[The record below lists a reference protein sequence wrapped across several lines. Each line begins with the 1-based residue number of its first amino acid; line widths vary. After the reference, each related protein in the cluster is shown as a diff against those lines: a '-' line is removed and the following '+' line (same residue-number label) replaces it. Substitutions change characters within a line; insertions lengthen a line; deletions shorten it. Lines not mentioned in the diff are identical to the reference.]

1 MKDKKTQG
9 TMADPKITNSKK
21 GEIGEIQNKE
31 CKRMRTS
38 VLSSKWDTDITFNPS
53 KLRD

>member
-1 MKDKKTQG
+1 MV
-9 TMADPKITNSKK
+9 DPKITNSTMIDTKK